1 MTNISEEHLDFKRFE
16 REVYELMCSIAC
28 DLTQQYLE
36 WRDYSIMAVR
46 NTRRYRLIDKNRTT
60 TIKTMFGE
68 ASYTR
73 RYYYDNKLCKY
84 VFLLDEIM
92 GIDSGF
98 GLVSENLAEH
108 IVNECADKS
117 YRKAAESISSLTGQ
131 SISAMGAWGVVQ
143 QYGVAIE
150 EQEARLTELYDSG
163 SDGHL
168 GNVSSKV
175 LFDEYD
181 DVWISRQRVHRRRP
195 GTVAKG
201 AKKIG
206 KKLGKLPMHVG
217 TAYTGWTQSND
228 GRYNTA
234 DKISYASFGKATDFT
249 KKFDTLLYHRFDM
262 DGIEQRVTNG
272 DGEAWIRTT
281 AEENDSV
288 LQLDPF
294 HRMQAIVKAISD
306 KDDRQFL
313 YDAIGKN
320 DVDGVLSGICELAL
334 DAQDEKVEEKLV
346 KLYGYFHSNK
356 DSFLTWQQRGIELPA
371 PPEGVIYREMGV
383 QESSNCEITQR
394 MKHRKG
400 SWSEDGANNMARI
413 LCLRST
419 VGLETILCAL
429 PGAEPVE
436 ALPEPLSAAQTP
448 QYDGNGYGA
457 DWLYAPMPFEQAFK
471 THGRDAIR
479 GLLGMQPLSELP
491 FVFSPGVGKVC
502 FPNN

>member
-1 MTNISEEHLDFKRFE
+1 
-16 REVYELMCSIAC
+16 MCRIAC
-28 DLTQQYLE
+28 GLIQQYLE
-36 WRDYSIMAVR
+36 WRDYGIMAIR
-46 NTRRYRLIDKNRTT
+46 DTGRYRLIDKNRKT
-60 TIKTMFGE
+60 TIKTLFGE
-68 ASYTR
+68 ASYKR
-73 RYYYDNKLCKY
+73 RYYYDNELNKHT
-84 VFLLDEIM
+84 FLLDEVI
-92 GIDSGF
+92 GIDGNF

-117 YRKAAESISSLTGQ
+117 YRKAAESISNLTGQ

-143 QYGVAIE
+143 QYGDAIE

-168 GNVSSKV
+168 GNVPGKV

-181 DVWISRQRVHRRRP
+181 DVWISRQRKQRRRP
-195 GTVAKG
+195 GTVAQG

-206 KKLGKLPMHVG
+206 NKLGKLPMHVG

-234 DKISYASFGKATDFT
+234 DKIAYASFGKAADFT

-272 DGEAWIRTT
+272 DGESWIRTT
-281 AEENDSV
+281 AEENDSI

-294 HRMQAIVKAISD
+294 HRMQAIVKAIID
-306 KDDRQFL
+306 KDDRQLL
-313 YDAIGKN
+313 YDAINNN
-320 DVDGVLSGICELAL
+320 DVEGVLSNICELAL
-334 DAQDEKVEEKLV
+334 DASDEKAEEKLV

-356 DSFLTWQQRGIELPA
+356 DSFLTWQQRGVELPT

-383 QESSNCEITQR
+383 QESSNCVITQR
-394 MKHRKG
+394 MKHRRG
-400 SWSEDGANNMARI
+400 SWSEEGANNMARI

-419 VGLETILCAL
+419 IGLETILGTL
-429 PGAEPVE
+429 PEAEPVE
-436 ALPEPLSAAQTP
+436 VLAEPLSAAQTP
-448 QYDGNGYGA
+448 HYDGKGYGA
-457 DWLYAPMPFEQAFK
+457 DWLYAPMPFEDVFT